1 MKKPQRGAGTVKR
14 GTGLANA
21 RALMESSYG
30 KAGMA
35 AESTRHSA
43 MQKLKEHLMQ
53 KGLEEHMA
61 ELIANRTVAS
71 AALTRKFDDS
81 LKAHMRQWTGKR
93 VK

>member
-1 MKKPQRGAGTVKR
+1 
-14 GTGLANA
+14 
-21 RALMESSYG
+21 MESSYG

-35 AESTRHSA
+35 AESIRHSA
-43 MQKLKEHLMQ
+43 AQKLKEHLMQ

-61 ELIANRTVAS
+61 ELIANRTVVS

-81 LKAHMRQWTGKR
+81 LKAHTRQWAGKR